1 MEVKTYKDLIVWQ
14 KSMNLVDKVYEM
26 IVIMP
31 QEEKYALCDQ
41 MRRSATSIPSNIAEG
56 WARATTKEY
65 LNFLSIAN
73 GSYCELETQLQMC
86 QRNKL
91 APNEQLVDALNLA
104 DEVGKMLAS
113 MIKKLR

>member
-1 MEVKTYKDLIVWQ
+1 M
-14 KSMNLVDKVYEM
+14 
-26 IVIMP
+26 
-31 QEEKYALCDQ
+31 
-41 MRRSATSIPSNIAEG
+41 
-56 WARATTKEY
+56 TKEY

-73 GSYCELETQLQMC
+73 GSYCELETQLQIC

-91 APNEQLVDALNLA
+91 ALDEMVNEALSLA

>member
-1 MEVKTYKDLIVWQ
+1 MWQ
-14 KSMNLVDKVYEM
+14 KSMNLVDRVYEM
-26 IVIMP
+26 IAMMP

-56 WARATTKEY
+56 WARATTREY

-73 GSYCELETQLQMC
+73 GSYCELETQLQIC
-86 QRNKL
+86 QRNAL
-91 APNEQLVDALNLA
+91 APNDMLNEALSLA

-113 MIKKLR
+113 MIKTLR